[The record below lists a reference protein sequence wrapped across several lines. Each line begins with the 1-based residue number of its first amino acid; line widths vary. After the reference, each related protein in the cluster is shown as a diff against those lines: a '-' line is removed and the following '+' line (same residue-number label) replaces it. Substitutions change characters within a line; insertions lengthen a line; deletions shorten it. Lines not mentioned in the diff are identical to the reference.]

1 MKYIPLFN
9 TCNHKFPW
17 ISYGEGVKSTIPQ
30 NSTKRLGICLCSW
43 FYCGHLYAIL
53 IPCGVFILTE
63 SSCFSMNL
71 NFKIPSQL
79 WEKFELDGSHLA
91 IVTRFLVLRLRQK
104 KYIDPVFPGYS
115 LINLNFFF
123 LTVWHS
129 KWGSCDISQ
138 EDFSF
143 LNSTQMRLPK
153 GNPGYIKQKADTHE
167 IPLFSCEVKYKHNIQ
182 ALNEIHWKWINLLK
196 KEIHWALLF
205 IRTISLKVLT
215 KIIKTHFWLGLRGR
229 KVIFLARVP
238 CSSHWRLLM
247 W

>member
-1 MKYIPLFN
+1 MFVFMILLWSPVRNSHSMWCIHSHWVLLLF
-9 TCNHKFPW
+9 HESKF
-17 ISYGEGVKSTIPQ
+17 Q
-30 NSTKRLGICLCSW
+30 NSFPALR
-43 FYCGHLYAIL
+43 
-53 IPCGVFILTE
+53 
-63 SSCFSMNL
+63 
-71 NFKIPSQL
+71 
-79 WEKFELDGSHLA
+79 EKFELDGSHLA